1 MAVSKNKDRY
11 WNDETLDLDPK
22 RVLSAFQSA
31 NSGYTKRQS
40 RIANELIQKDP
51 SIAQSWGVRVAN
63 RRSRIDCNSIPIRQ
77 VETPVS
83 QSDTNAAATPLDR
96 IHVPAANRQLSPW
109 LLQSAGSDKGRYS
122 KYRR

>member
-51 SIAQSWGVRVAN
+51 SVAQSWGVRVAAISSAKWEVVGSN
-63 RRSRIDCNSIPIRQ
+63 EEQNEWVRRS
-77 VETPVS
+77 
-83 QSDTNAAATPLDR
+83 
-96 IHVPAANRQLSPW
+96 
-109 LLQSAGSDKGRYS
+109 LLNIQP
-122 KYRR
+122 